1 MKQLLKNIYD
11 HRFEIFLL
19 SQILI
24 LFGSLVFPGKL
35 YEEVILPIFF
45 LFNLITGMLLISKK
59 KKLLWIVS
67 FQLVVLAF
75 ISGGNMIQR
84 GNESEGLG
92 QLRLII
98 YFAFYIVVTW
108 NIIKQVWNEKTVDKK
123 VILGLMSGYISLGF
137 LAFFLFMSIEIW
149 TPGSFEGVLLN
160 EEVDIRM
167 QTDSIMYYAY
177 ITLLTIGYGEIIPV
191 TPIAQKAAVLVGL
204 VGQFYIAIITA
215 VVVEKYIRHL
225 SERKLNQ

>member
-1 MKQLLKNIYD
+1 MRQVFTNLYN

-19 SQILI
+19 SQVLI
-24 LFGSLVFPGKL
+24 LFGSLIFPGEF

-59 KKLLWIVS
+59 KKLLWILI
-67 FQLVVLAF
+67 FQFVILAF
-75 ISGGNMIQR
+75 LSGGNMIQR

-92 QLRLII
+92 QFRLII
-98 YFAFYIVVTW
+98 YFIFYIVVTW
-108 NIIKQVWNEKTVDKK
+108 NIIRQVWNEKTVDKK

-149 TPGSFEGVLLN
+149 TPGSFQGVLLN
-160 EEVDIRM
+160 EELDIRM

-191 TPIAQKAAVLVGL
+191 TPVAQKAAVLVGL
-204 VGQFYIAIITA
+204 IGQFYIVIITA

-225 SERKLNQ
+225 SQQKLNQ